1 LLNNKLL
8 LKINYFLLLCCQY
21 FKNKNMTRLSITFLQ
36 TVLILIGLITI
47 IILIWGPLNEGRATN
62 LSLFK
67 IYTDPLILY
76 IYTAS
81 ITFFSA
87 LYQAF
92 KLLIYISQNKV
103 FTSKAVKTLQKI
115 KYCGIILCGL
125 ILFVGLYIKIF
136 HSKEDDPAGF
146 LAICIVT
153 TFSSFVVATAAAIF
167 EKLLQNAVDIKTEN
181 DLTV

>member
-1 LLNNKLL
+1 MTKFS
-8 LKINYFLLLCCQY
+8 IAFLQLVIVLIGVI
-21 FKNKNMTRLSITFLQ
+21 TITFL
-36 TVLILIGLITI
+36 L
-47 IILIWGPLNEGRATN
+47 WAPLVEGRAIN
-62 LSLFK
+62 LNLFR
-67 IYTDPLILY
+67 IYTDPFVLLV
-76 IYTAS
+76 YTAS
-81 ITFFSA
+81 IAFFAA

-92 KLLIYISQNKV
+92 KLLRFIGQNKV
-103 FTSKAVKTLQKI
+103 FTPSAVKTLQII

>member
-1 LLNNKLL
+1 
-8 LKINYFLLLCCQY
+8 
-21 FKNKNMTRLSITFLQ
+21 MTKFSIAFLQ
-36 TVLILIGLITI
+36 FVIVLIGLITI
-47 IILIWGPLNEGRATN
+47 TFLIWAPLNEGRATN
-62 LSLFK
+62 LNLFR
-67 IYTDPLILY
+67 IYTDPFILIV
-76 IYTAS
+76 YTTS
-81 ITFFSA
+81 IAFFAA

-92 KLLIYISQNKV
+92 KLLRFIGQNKV
-103 FTSKAVKTLQKI
+103 FTPSAVKTLQKI

-125 ILFVGLYIKIF
+125 ILIVGFYIKIF

-153 TFSSFVVATAAAIF
+153 TFCSFVVATAAAIF

>member
-1 LLNNKLL
+1 
-8 LKINYFLLLCCQY
+8 
-21 FKNKNMTRLSITFLQ
+21 MTRLSITFLQ
-36 TVLILIGLITI
+36 AVLILIGVITF
-47 IILIWGPLNEGRATN
+47 IILIWVPLNEGRATT
-62 LSLFK
+62 LSLFH

-81 ITFFSA
+81 ITFFAA

-125 ILFVGLYIKIF
+125 ILFVGFYIKIF

>member
-1 LLNNKLL
+1 
-8 LKINYFLLLCCQY
+8 
-21 FKNKNMTRLSITFLQ
+21 MTKFSIAFLQ
-36 TVLILIGLITI
+36 CVIVLIGLITI
-47 IILIWGPLNEGRATN
+47 TFLIWAPLNEGRATN
-62 LSLFK
+62 LNLFR
-67 IYTDPLILY
+67 IYTDPFILI

-81 ITFFSA
+81 LAFFAA

-92 KLLIYISQNKV
+92 KLLRFIGQNKV
-103 FTSKAVKTLQKI
+103 FTPSAVKTLQKI
-115 KYCGIILCGL
+115 KYFGIILCGL
-125 ILFVGLYIKIF
+125 ILIVGFYIKIF

>member
-1 LLNNKLL
+1 
-8 LKINYFLLLCCQY
+8 
-21 FKNKNMTRLSITFLQ
+21 MTRLSITFLQ
-36 TVLILIGLITI
+36 AVLILIGIITF
-47 IILIWGPLNEGRATN
+47 IILIWVPLNEGRATT
-62 LSLFK
+62 LSLFQ

-125 ILFVGLYIKIF
+125 IFFVGVYIKIF
-136 HSKEDDPAGF
+136 HGKEDDPAGF
-146 LAICIVT
+146 LAICIIT

>member
-1 LLNNKLL
+1 
-8 LKINYFLLLCCQY
+8 
-21 FKNKNMTRLSITFLQ
+21 MTRISITFLQ
-36 TVLILIGLITI
+36 TVLVLIGLVTIT
-47 IILIWGPLNEGRATN
+47 ILIWAPLNEGRATN
-62 LSLFK
+62 LSLLK
-67 IYTDPLILY
+67 IYSDPFILY

-81 ITFFSA
+81 ITFFTA

-92 KLLIYISQNKV
+92 KLLRFISQNKV
-103 FTSKAVKTLQKI
+103 FTSDAVLTLKKI
-115 KYCGIILCGL
+115 KYCGILLSIL
-125 ILFVGLYIKIF
+125 ILFAGLYIKIF

-167 EKLLQNAVDIKTEN
+167 QKLLQNAVDIKTEN